1 MKIKNQSI
9 YTLLAFTIFIVI
21 AIVVS
26 INTAFQYNTTK
37 EKAIEEMKE
46 RSNVTIT
53 ALKQNLAYFIEAY
66 SINEYEKLIFNEMK
80 RGGIFAIIVKDENM
94 GKIVGEKYYITG
106 KIKDTNNEVIDYD
119 VTDENLNQKI
129 KESFFKIEKEIIG
142 TNGSK
147 LGTISIYISDEHLV
161 TMLNSIIKESVI
173 NLLLITLILTFTLF
187 IIIRFLILQPL
198 SNLENSLRNCD
209 KDGIPLGKITKS
221 GAKEIYQL
229 SSSIITMIELIKGSK
244 EKLRLLN
251 NSLNSEKIKLK
262 TILTNMP
269 DLVWMKDANGVYTL
283 CNKRFQDFFGVTDE
297 KEIIGKTDYDFVN
310 KELGDFFRE
319 HDKKAMNSNIPLSN
333 YEDITFKSDGHQESL
348 LTTKAKIINKDN
360 SILGV
365 LGIGRNI
372 SELKEKEHQLMI
384 QKEEFE
390 TIFNNSKDGIAIL
403 DLKSRFLNFNEAYLN
418 MTGFSKE
425 ELLQKTCLELTI
437 PEDQNRSKEAV
448 QNVLKDGFVEN
459 FEKTCIVKDGK
470 TQIVSMTLSLMPDKK
485 RILAVIKNITQ
496 NKLFESQAK
505 LASMGEMIGNIA
517 HQWRQPLSVI
527 SATASG
533 ISFKQELGMLSNEM
547 IEAGMEEIVHQ
558 ANYLSQT
565 IDDFRN
571 FIKGEAIEDNFNATS
586 LINKTLSIANPSL
599 KNNYIDVVVKIDE
612 DVTLKGYEHELMQ
625 ALINILNNAKDALMQ
640 NNTIE
645 TKYVFIEVKKVEN
658 GCQISI
664 KDNGGGVDPLILN
677 RIFEPYFTTKHQ
689 SVGTGLGLSM
699 THKIITQ
706 MHKGTIVASN
716 NTYEYDGKE
725 YTGAV
730 FTITLNTDA

>member
-1 MKIKNQSI
+1 
-9 YTLLAFTIFIVI
+9 
-21 AIVVS
+21 
-26 INTAFQYNTTK
+26 
-37 EKAIEEMKE
+37 
-46 RSNVTIT
+46 
-53 ALKQNLAYFIEAY
+53 
-66 SINEYEKLIFNEMK
+66 
-80 RGGIFAIIVKDENM
+80 
-94 GKIVGEKYYITG
+94 
-106 KIKDTNNEVIDYD
+106 
-119 VTDENLNQKI
+119 
-129 KESFFKIEKEIIG
+129 
-142 TNGSK
+142 
-147 LGTISIYISDEHLV
+147 
-161 TMLNSIIKESVI
+161 
-173 NLLLITLILTFTLF
+173 
-187 IIIRFLILQPL
+187 
-198 SNLENSLRNCD
+198 
-209 KDGIPLGKITKS
+209 
-221 GAKEIYQL
+221 
-229 SSSIITMIELIKGSK
+229 
-244 EKLRLLN
+244 
-251 NSLNSEKIKLK
+251 
-262 TILTNMP
+262 
-269 DLVWMKDANGVYTL
+269 
-283 CNKRFQDFFGVTDE
+283 
-297 KEIIGKTDYDFVN
+297 
-310 KELGDFFRE
+310 
-319 HDKKAMNSNIPLSN
+319 
-333 YEDITFKSDGHQESL
+333 
-348 LTTKAKIINKDN
+348 
-360 SILGV
+360 
-365 LGIGRNI
+365 
-372 SELKEKEHQLMI
+372 
-384 QKEEFE
+384 
-390 TIFNNSKDGIAIL
+390 
-403 DLKSRFLNFNEAYLN
+403 

-448 QNVLKDGFVEN
+448 QNVLKVGFVQN

-533 ISFKQELGMLSNEM
+533 ISFKQEMGMLNNEM

-558 ANYLSQT
+558 STYLSET

-612 DVTLKGYEHELMQ
+612 DVILKGYEHELMQ
-625 ALINILNNAKDALMQ
+625 ALINILNNAKDALVQ
-640 NNTIE
+640 NSSIE
-645 TKYVFIEVKKVEN
+645 SKYVFIEVKKVEN
-658 GCQISI
+658 RCQIAI

-730 FTITLNTDA
+730 FTITLDTDA

>member
-1 MKIKNQSI
+1 MK
-9 YTLLAFTIFIVI
+9 
-21 AIVVS
+21 
-26 INTAFQYNTTK
+26 
-37 EKAIEEMKE
+37 
-46 RSNVTIT
+46 
-53 ALKQNLAYFIEAY
+53 
-66 SINEYEKLIFNEMK
+66 
-80 RGGIFAIIVKDENM
+80 
-94 GKIVGEKYYITG
+94 
-106 KIKDTNNEVIDYD
+106 
-119 VTDENLNQKI
+119 
-129 KESFFKIEKEIIG
+129 
-142 TNGSK
+142 
-147 LGTISIYISDEHLV
+147 
-161 TMLNSIIKESVI
+161 
-173 NLLLITLILTFTLF
+173 
-187 IIIRFLILQPL
+187 
-198 SNLENSLRNCD
+198 
-209 KDGIPLGKITKS
+209 
-221 GAKEIYQL
+221 
-229 SSSIITMIELIKGSK
+229 
-244 EKLRLLN
+244 
-251 NSLNSEKIKLK
+251 
-262 TILTNMP
+262 
-269 DLVWMKDANGVYTL
+269 
-283 CNKRFQDFFGVTDE
+283 DE

-533 ISFKQELGMLSNEM
+533 ISFKQEMGMLNNEM

-558 ANYLSQT
+558 STYLSET

-658 GCQISI
+658 RCQIAI

-730 FTITLNTDA
+730 FTITLDTDA